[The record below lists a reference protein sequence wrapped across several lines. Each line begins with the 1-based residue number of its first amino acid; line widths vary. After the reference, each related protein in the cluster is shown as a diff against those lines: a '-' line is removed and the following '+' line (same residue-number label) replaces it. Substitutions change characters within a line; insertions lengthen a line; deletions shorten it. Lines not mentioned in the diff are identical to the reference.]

1 MRKLSFR
8 YSILLSVLLFSLL
21 ILFHSAIIVSVLV
34 FDFAPVD
41 FLWGG
46 RMKTSE
52 ELLRFEFISLFVTI
66 LCLIVVLIK
75 SGRIYL
81 PRASTVVTVALWFM
95 FLLFLLNTVGN
106 MLSKT
111 TFEKSL
117 TIITA
122 ILAVLCVRLAIE
134 KTKK

>member
-8 YSILLSVLLFSLL
+8 YSILLSLLLFSLL
-21 ILFHSAIIVSVLV
+21 ILFHSAIIVGVLG
-34 FDFAPVD
+34 FDFAPAD

-52 ELLRFEFISLFVTI
+52 ELLRFEFISLFVAI
-66 LCLIVVLIK
+66 LCLVIVLIK

-81 PRASTVVTVALWFM
+81 PRASTAVTVALWLM

-111 TFEKSL
+111 TFEKSF